1 MNPQGPQMQLTREH
15 IVDILRAL
23 EVDRSEAFRMAKDMP
38 KDGSEERLLLARVV
52 RCTELH
58 MLLMG
63 ASQVSV

>member
-1 MNPQGPQMQLTREH
+1 MNPQGPQMQLTREQ
-15 IVDILRAL
+15 IVDILHAL
-23 EVDRSEAFRMAKDMP
+23 EVASTEAFRAANDMP
-38 KDGSEERLLLARVV
+38 KDSSVERMLLARVV

>member
-1 MNPQGPQMQLTREH
+1 MNPQGPQMQLTREQ
-15 IVDILRAL
+15 IVDILYALQTEIHDSQQRAQ
-23 EVDRSEAFRMAKDMP
+23 DMP
-38 KDGSEERLLLARVV
+38 QDSYEEKHVLARVV

>member
-1 MNPQGPQMQLTREH
+1 MNPQGPQMQLTREQ
-15 IVDILRAL
+15 IVDMIHAL
-23 EVDRSEAFRMAKDMP
+23 QTEIRETQLSALSMP
-38 KDGSEERLLLARVV
+38 RDSSAERIALARVV